1 MTARHRPS
9 VRASMHR
16 LREAF
21 DDGPFH
27 ASQAEQVAV
36 SRQQLEHAARAEL
49 VTRLGKGWYALAG
62 ETQPPFGFPVA
73 QAQRLMALAHGN
85 AAAVACGVSAAHI
98 WQLPIPPAHQGRRD
112 RLEIAYRDGHGG
124 KRGER
129 FGAIARRWVLPD
141 DHVTTGPRGEPVTT
155 PLRTAIDLARGQ
167 PLPFALISLDAALR
181 MTVMGG
187 ESPEDARA
195 RLKVIWEAL
204 RRGHGI
210 RAVGLA
216 LPFVD
221 ERAESALESIV
232 RGRILEA
239 GLPRPYVQVPV
250 IGASGKQYR
259 ADLGLD
265 LPGDPRGS
273 SRLLIEADGRLKYGA
288 VDDVLSEKDRQTD
301 LERRGYRF
309 ARTDYRE
316 MLQRPEVFTGYLR
329 SLLGA

>member
-1 MTARHRPS
+1 
-9 VRASMHR
+9 MHR

-21 DDGPFH
+21 DDTPFH
-27 ASQAEQVAV
+27 ASQAEQLAV
-36 SRQQLEHAARAEL
+36 SRQQLEHAAKVGL
-49 VTRLGKGWYALAG
+49 VTRLGSGWYALTC
-62 ETQPPFGFPVA
+62 EHDPPFGFPMA
-73 QAQRLMALAHGN
+73 QAQRLMVLVHGN
-85 AAAVACGVSAAHI
+85 AAAVACGVSAARI
-98 WQLPIPPAHQGRRD
+98 WQLPIPPTHHQGQD

-129 FGAIARRWVLPD
+129 FGAVARRWPVPD
-141 DHVTTGPRGEPVTT
+141 GHVTTGPGGEPVTT
-155 PLRTAIDLARGQ
+155 PLRTAIDVARGQ

-181 MTVMGG
+181 MTIMSGDK
-187 ESPEDARA
+187 PEDARA
-195 RLKVIWEAL
+195 QLQSIWEAL

-250 IGASGKQYR
+250 TGASGKHYR

-265 LPGDPRGS
+265 MPGDPRGS
-273 SRLLIEADGRLKYGA
+273 SRLLIEADGRQKYAG

-301 LERRGYRF
+301 LERRGHRF

-316 MLQRPEVFTGYLR
+316 MLQRPAVFTDYLR
-329 SLLGA
+329 RLLAG